1 MRIST
6 ATVWLGAGLVVV
18 SGVMAAR
25 EWSESRAPERV
36 SFTMLPLVDQTPKSE
51 TRFAI
56 KIKNDNSRAIR
67 IVGLTWC

>member
-1 MRIST
+1 M
-6 ATVWLGAGLVVV
+6 VWVGAGLVVV

-25 EWSESRAPERV
+25 EWSDSLAPERV
-36 SFTMLPLVDQTPKSE
+36 SFTVPPLMEVPSLIDQTRATE

-56 KIKNDNSRAIR
+56 KIKNGNNRAIR

>member
-6 ATVWLGAGLVVV
+6 AMVWVGAGLVVV
-18 SGVMAAR
+18 SGVMAVL
-25 EWSESRAPERV
+25 EWSESRAPQRV
-36 SFTMLPLVDQTPKSE
+36 SITVPSLVDQTPATE

-56 KIKNDNSRAIR
+56 KIKNDNNRAIR